1 MATKMTL
8 SVLKADV
15 GSIGGHTKPS
25 QRMMDATRDAAANAV
40 KQGLLLDTFVAHTG
54 DDIAIIASHTNGTND
69 TDVHQFAWNT
79 FLQATDIAR
88 EYGLYGAGQDL
99 LADAPSGNI
108 RGAGPAVAE
117 IEFDHDPVKTNPV
130 RPAESFM
137 VLAADKCGPGA
148 YNLPMFLGFA
158 DPMYCA
164 GLMLPRI
171 NEGFTFNIID
181 MDNTGGDSIIS
192 LNAPEDYYKITVL
205 LRDNERFGIDS
216 IVSRHTGQTAAAI
229 SATRLHNIAGSYT
242 GKDDPVAIV
251 RNQGVFPAP
260 EELISPYAKAHYIG
274 GDARGSHTM
283 PLMPVAINT
292 PVVGMYCLP
301 LVSCVGFSLN
311 AAGMFSDSHIDFFDN
326 TAWDHVRL
334 LAQQKGIEMRSQ
346 GWSGAAMLPYG
357 ELEYSGFRQS
367 IGDLVNQFA
376 FRNGHGL
383 EIPAPQKAGAGDG
396 N

>member
-251 RNQGVFPAP
+251 RNQGIFPAP

-292 PVVGMYCLP
+292 PVVGIYCLP

-376 FRNGHGL
+376 FRNGRGL